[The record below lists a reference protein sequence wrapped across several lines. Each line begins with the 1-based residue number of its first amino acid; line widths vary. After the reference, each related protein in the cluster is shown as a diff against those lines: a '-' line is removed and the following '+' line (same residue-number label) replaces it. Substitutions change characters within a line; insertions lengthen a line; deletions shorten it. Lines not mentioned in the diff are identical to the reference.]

1 MGKQDSRTKEY
12 NKNEFKIVSESK
24 DLMLVKCDDN
34 KYRFLNKKNVEKRNF
49 TFSINDYD
57 RADKEFMEFILNQED
72 FNKSIHYL
80 ILNWIKKNGSK
91 NIKIDRFGNLVDV

>member
-1 MGKQDSRTKEY
+1 MGKHDSRTKEY

-24 DLMLVKCDDN
+24 ELMLVICDDN

-80 ILNWIKKNGSK
+80 ILNWIKENGSK
-91 NIKIDRFGNLVDV
+91 NIKVDRFGNLVDV

>member
-1 MGKQDSRTKEY
+1 MGKHDSRTKEY

-24 DLMLVKCDDN
+24 EFMLVKCDDN

-80 ILNWIKKNGSK
+80 ILNWIKENGSK
-91 NIKIDRFGNLVDV
+91 NIKVDRFGNLVDV

>member
-1 MGKQDSRTKEY
+1 MGKHDSRTKEY

-24 DLMLVKCDDN
+24 ELMLVKCDDN

-80 ILNWIKKNGSK
+80 ILNWIKENGSK